1 MAEVTLDPLDPG
13 DSLDAASINDLMDG
27 VRLAVNDV
35 EPDALAPGALN
46 HNHLPSLVRESA
58 QVVVGGI
65 APNTHVYTGSSYL
78 PITQGG
84 TDLRID
90 LASTYPFTADI
101 GGAFVCVGIQVEVNT
116 HGYVIFIIESMD
128 TFGVWIPITRSER
141 MVSQENLHVSIRTLI
156 HAGDLSWASKI
167 RVVVKPGVAA
177 ASVTLRDCSLSVLIL
192 HGARE

>member
-1 MAEVTLDPLDPG
+1 MYA
-13 DSLDAASINDLMDG
+13 
-27 VRLAVNDV
+27 
-35 EPDALAPGALN
+35 
-46 HNHLPSLVRESA
+46 
-58 QVVVGGI
+58 
-65 APNTHVYTGSSYL
+65 GSSYL